1 MDKVGSLISSQK
13 SNIHTVLIFMIVV
26 KHLPLDTFP
35 ALRSMT
41 SPVLTPLNQLF
52 QNSWVK
58 LLLFVVLLWTCCI
71 KKDMN
76 TFILMAIFF
85 NTYY

>member
-1 MDKVGSLISSQK
+1 MDKVGSLITSQK
-13 SNIHTVLIFMIVV
+13 SNIQTVLIFMIVV

-35 ALRSMT
+35 ALRSMV
-41 SPVLTPLNQLF
+41 SPVLTPLHQLF
-52 QNSWVK
+52 QNVWVK
-58 LLLFVVLLWTCCI
+58 LLLFIVLLWTCCV

-76 TFILMAIFF
+76 TFVLMAIFF